1 MRPWLKKSLIGLF
14 GASVLLGGLSAC
26 GHRHHGDAGWQASA
40 EDAAKWRERAMD
52 RAAKELQLDD
62 AQKQRLGVLF
72 DKLREQRSAIVGST
86 TNPRAELGALIRGDR
101 FDATRAQALVE
112 EKTGAIRRGSPEVIA
127 ALAGFFDGLKPEQ
140 QQQKLRAYLDKRHG
154 HGGWRG

>member
-140 QQQKLRAYLDKRHG
+140 QQKLRAYLDKRHG

>member
-40 EDAAKWRERAMD
+40 DDAAKWRERAMD

-140 QQQKLRAYLDKRHG
+140 QQKLREFLSKRPG
-154 HGGWRG
+154 RWG